1 LAAAVAAAGVP
12 PAASGIAR
20 EVEAAA
26 EAAPILLGC
35 LLQPSG
41 PARWLGR
48 TLLQQEEA
56 EEVEKT
62 H

>member
-1 LAAAVAAAGVP
+1 MAAAGVP

-26 EAAPILLGC
+26 EAAPILLGW
-35 LLQPSG
+35 

>member
-1 LAAAVAAAGVP
+1 MP

-20 EVEAAA
+20 EVEVEAAAEA

-35 LLQPSG
+35 HLLPSG
-41 PARWLGR
+41 PAR
-48 TLLQQEEA
+48 QQEEA
-56 EEVEKT
+56 EVAEKT

>member
-1 LAAAVAAAGVP
+1 MAAAAVP

-35 LLQPSG
+35 HLLPSG

-56 EEVEKT
+56 EVAEKT